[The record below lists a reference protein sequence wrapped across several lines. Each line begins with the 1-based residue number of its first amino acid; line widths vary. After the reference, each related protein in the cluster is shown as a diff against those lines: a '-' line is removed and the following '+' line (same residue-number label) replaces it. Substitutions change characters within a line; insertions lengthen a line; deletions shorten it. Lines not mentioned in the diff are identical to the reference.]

1 MIRMNVKLLFLLCI
15 LTAFIQEAHAQ
26 GVPPREC
33 GTMEQDSIN
42 RARFPQRGSLDEFEQ
57 ALQLKIRDLNVR
69 KAAGL
74 RTQGTVLFIPII
86 VHVVHNGEAIG
97 TGLNISQAQ
106 IQSQIQVLNDD
117 FRKKLGTPGYNTNP
131 VGADIEIEFCLS
143 PVDQNGNVL
152 AQPGIH
158 RYNGNKTSWTRNEI
172 ENQLK
177 PTTIWNPNFFYNVW
191 TLKFGGTD
199 ANLLGYAQFPDQSGL
214 SGLNPVGGPAST
226 DGVVIQYTS
235 FGNGFPIQQPPYNQ
249 GRTLSHETG
258 HWLGLRHIWGDG
270 SGCSSNADDF
280 VADTPRQGN
289 ESRGCPTNKLS
300 CDGITLAMVQNY
312 MDYSDD
318 ACMNIFTE
326 GQKIRIQAVMEM
338 SPRRKTLID
347 ANLCSPIIADV
358 PTANFTSDKQLV
370 LKGGEIIFTDLS
382 TNFPTSWAWVFE
394 GGDPATS
401 TERNPKINY
410 NIPGLYT
417 VSLISTNS
425 LGPSLI
431 KEIVGYVTVSEEGL
445 CSSATNFLA
454 GYTPSVLP
462 LSTFGSYTG
471 YLTGHNSL
479 KSKAVSEFFKNAQGY
494 EYVSGVEIDFGYV
507 YASSEEA
514 TVTIT
519 VWNARGP
526 QSAPGSI
533 VEQKV
538 VLLKQ
543 IQDDLDND
551 RATSIVFDR
560 ETPVFSRPYQIGVEF
575 NYADS
580 DTVAIT
586 SSANGEANNATSWL
600 KDAGGVWTP
609 YSIALGANIAMS
621 IKPIVGV
628 NPSVQVSA
636 SKLLVYPGEEV
647 ILNGKGA
654 SIFVWKSDDGVVNN
668 FAGPQLVA
676 KPTKTTTYTTTGS
689 GLPLCNTEAKTTIY
703 IRDNVVGIKNEY
715 RADDIHIY
723 PNPGTGKL
731 NVTLENSYLG
741 EVSIRMISLWG
752 RDVLPITRFQKTGS
766 QSQITLN
773 SESVPQGMYIIQVV
787 MGDNL
792 IIKKWLKQ

>member
-1 MIRMNVKLLFLLCI
+1 
-15 LTAFIQEAHAQ
+15 
-26 GVPPREC
+26 
-33 GTMEQDSIN
+33 
-42 RARFPQRGSLDEFEQ
+42 
-57 ALQLKIRDLNVR
+57 
-69 KAAGL
+69 
-74 RTQGTVLFIPII
+74 
-86 VHVVHNGEAIG
+86 
-97 TGLNISQAQ
+97 
-106 IQSQIQVLNDD
+106 
-117 FRKKLGTPGYNTNP
+117 
-131 VGADIEIEFCLS
+131 
-143 PVDQNGNVL
+143 
-152 AQPGIH
+152 
-158 RYNGNKTSWTRNEI
+158 
-172 ENQLK
+172 
-177 PTTIWNPNFFYNVW
+177 
-191 TLKFGGTD
+191 
-199 ANLLGYAQFPDQSGL
+199 
-214 SGLNPVGGPAST
+214 
-226 DGVVIQYTS
+226 
-235 FGNGFPIQQPPYNQ
+235 
-249 GRTLSHETG
+249 
-258 HWLGLRHIWGDG
+258 
-270 SGCSSNADDF
+270 
-280 VADTPRQGN
+280 
-289 ESRGCPTNKLS
+289 
-300 CDGITLAMVQNY
+300 

-326 GQKIRIQAVMEM
+326 GQKTRIQAVMEM

-454 GYTPSVLP
+454 GYTPSLLP
-462 LSTFGSYTG
+462 LSSFGSYTG

-479 KSKAVSEFFKNAQGY
+479 KTKAVSEFFKNAQGY
-494 EYVSGVEIDFGYV
+494 EYVSGVEINFGYV

-526 QSAPGSI
+526 QNAPGSV

-543 IQDDLDND
+543 IQDDIDNNQ
-551 RATSIVFDR
+551 ATSIVFDR

-575 NYADS
+575 NYADG

-600 KDAGGVWTP
+600 KDASGVWTP

-621 IKPIVGV
+621 IRPIVGV
-628 NPSVQVSA
+628 NPSVQISA

-654 SIFVWKSDDGVVNN
+654 SIFVWNSDDGVVNN

-676 KPTKTTTYTTTGS
+676 RPTKTTTYTTTGS

-773 SESVPQGMYIIQVV
+773 SESVPQGMYIIQVA

-792 IIKKWLKQ
+792 IIKNG